1 MTKSKDCVERNEQR
15 NRRRKKQETYNKAHG
30 ITPETIRK
38 NIAKGI
44 EDQRES
50 ATVLP
55 LGQDEELFI
64 TQEYINELE
73 SEMLEAAERLEF
85 ERAAIIR
92 DKIEEMR
99 KHIGKS
105 ASAKMFDF
113 GKKRRH
119 KRSQSPKRKQG

>member
-1 MTKSKDCVERNEQR
+1 M
-15 NRRRKKQETYNKAHG
+15 
-30 ITPETIRK
+30 
-38 NIAKGI
+38 KGI
-44 EDQRES
+44 EEREPPTVS
-50 ATVLP
+50 A

-73 SEMLEAAERLEF
+73 KEMLEAAEHLEF
-85 ERAAIIR
+85 ERAAILR

-113 GKKRRH
+113 GRKGKGKKRRQ
-119 KRSQSPKRKQG
+119 KK